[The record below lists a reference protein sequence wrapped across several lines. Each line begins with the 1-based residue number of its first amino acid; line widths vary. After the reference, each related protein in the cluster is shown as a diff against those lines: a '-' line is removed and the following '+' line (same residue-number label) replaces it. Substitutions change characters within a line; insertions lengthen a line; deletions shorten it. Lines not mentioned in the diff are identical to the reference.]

1 MANMSQFSP
10 KQLKAIELLANP
22 STEMTKE
29 EIAEQCGVNTATLWR
44 WRRNPKFQQ
53 AVNDLAYDILKDELP
68 KVYNSMAKKAIK
80 GNPKC
85 IEMMLKFAGNFVEKT
100 ETTVNGSMDLG
111 GMSDE
116 EIDKLVNEQERLRK
130 LAEGEK

>member
-1 MANMSQFSP
+1 
-10 KQLKAIELLANP
+10 
-22 STEMTKE
+22 
-29 EIAEQCGVNTATLWR
+29 
-44 WRRNPKFQQ
+44 
-53 AVNDLAYDILKDELP
+53 
-68 KVYNSMAKKAIK
+68 
-80 GNPKC
+80 
-85 IEMMLKFAGNFVEKT
+85 MLKFAGNFVEKT